1 MGKNFAVV
9 RKDVITNKWFI
20 KTKLINKMA
29 IFHDK
34 RAFLISLIKTIIV
47 LDIIRTIYLISIC
60 DPINNNS

>member
-1 MGKNFAVV
+1 
-9 RKDVITNKWFI
+9 
-20 KTKLINKMA
+20 MA